1 MNKAIL
7 TLPDGHK
14 KAFAMDLEKDKRLM
28 LLVNGI
34 SLAIFAVMAFIMHL
48 FVPFYQLVLPQEGE
62 AFWAALPRVA
72 VLFVA
77 LLAYIFLHEL
87 THGVAM
93 KLFGATKI
101 NYGFSGIYAYAGSNA
116 YFSRGAYIIISL
128 APIVI
133 WGIVLT
139 VVNLLVPYNWIW
151 TIYFIQ
157 IMNVSGAAGDF
168 YVAIRLARCPDDV
181 LVYDEGV
188 GMLVFSA
195 VLESEAEEATESAPA
210 EATEAVEEIADD
222 VHEEIVESTTDE
234 ITD

>member
-14 KAFAMDLEKDKRLM
+14 KAFAMDMEKDKRLM

-34 SLAIFAVMAFIMHL
+34 SLAIFAVMAVIMHL

-188 GMLVFSA
+188 GMVVYSTEA
-195 VLESEAEEATESAPA
+195 TADSEAT
-210 EATEAVEEIADD
+210 ADTND
-222 VHEEIVESTTDE
+222 TTDTNDTNDTNDT
-234 ITD
+234 TDTDDTNE

>member
-188 GMLVFSA
+188 GMVVYSTEA
-195 VLESEAEEATESAPA
+195 TADSEAT
-210 EATEAVEEIADD
+210 ADTND
-222 VHEEIVESTTDE
+222 TTD
-234 ITD
+234 TDDTNE